1 MLSILTSKRMLQ
13 YLGSLI
19 VEIHDHRDQPV
30 GEPVSERVVLW
41 PNDETLYAEI
51 CLAASKDPGKWT
63 DLDALTF
70 EASHLVCAQ

>member
-1 MLSILTSKRMLQ
+1 MLIYLLKLIFK

-30 GEPVSERVVLW
+30 GERASERVVLW

-51 CLAASKDPGKWT
+51 CLAASKDPEKWT
-63 DLDALTF
+63 DLDALMF
-70 EASHLVCAQ
+70 EANHLVRAS